1 MPRWSNFHY
10 LKFHKPFEVL
20 CQFSPSP
27 PKLTLKNFIN
37 VPGVYPAGR
46 LDYRSEGLLLLT
58 DDSVVQHRLTSP
70 QYQHPKTYLVQV
82 EGLVSDS
89 ALQAIQHMDSISGQP
104 IRPVAAE
111 IIPDPGLS
119 PRLPPVRDYH
129 PTCWL
134 RITLHEGKKHQ
145 VRRITAAAG
154 YPTLRLVRFS
164 IGSLTIEGLEAGQWR
179 NLSTG
184 EIKHLYLELSIP
196 VQI

>member
-1 MPRWSNFHY
+1 MSRWSNFHY

-27 PKLTLKNFIN
+27 PKLTLKNFIT
-37 VPGVYPAGR
+37 VPGIYPAGR
-46 LDYRSEGLLLLT
+46 LDYRSEGLLLT
-58 DDSVVQHRLTSP
+58 DDSVAQHRLTSP

-89 ALQAIQHMDSISGQP
+89 ALQAIQQMDSISGQP
-104 IRPVAAE
+104 ISPVAAE
-111 IIPDPGLS
+111 FIPDPGLS
-119 PRLPPVRDYH
+119 HRLPPVRDYH

-164 IGSLTIEGLEAGQWR
+164 IGSITIEGLEPGQWR

-184 EIKHLYLELSIP
+184 EVKRLYQELRIP
-196 VQI
+196 VQE

>member
-20 CQFSPSP
+20 SQFSPSL
-27 PKLTLKNFIN
+27 PKLTLKNFIS

-58 DDSVVQHRLTSP
+58 DDSVAQHRLTSP

-82 EGLVSDS
+82 EGLLSDS

-104 IRPVAAE
+104 IRPVTAE
-111 IIPDPGLS
+111 FIPDPGLS

-134 RITLHEGKKHQ
+134 RITLHEGKKTPGSTHDGSCRLPHSAPGQ
-145 VRRITAAAG
+145 VFYRQPDNRRPGT
-154 YPTLRLVRFS
+154 
-164 IGSLTIEGLEAGQWR
+164 GSMSA
-179 NLSTG
+179 
-184 EIKHLYLELSIP
+184 P
-196 VQI
+196 VNR